1 MTFNEIKN
9 KIAINYEVGAIT
21 DDQLIDLIENLV
33 DYLNLKTVTGT
44 AKERGKSYRGI
55 NNFNSPDL
63 IIDNVK
69 FFKNNF

>member
-9 KIAINYEVGAIT
+9 KIAINYEFGAIT
-21 DDQLIDLIENLV
+21 DDQLI
-33 DYLNLKTVTGT
+33 
-44 AKERGKSYRGI
+44 
-55 NNFNSPDL
+55 DL